1 MDEYA
6 NYLKQYFNAVTVI
19 QKYIDKYLFDPKVN
33 WPEKEFKSRCYSQ
46 QVANEILDR
55 ITDEASTMPNYI
67 SYRDPLTVVEIIEDY
82 IFELEDYYDESIT
95 KTSILMFYTMKETA
109 IDIIM
114 LFL

>member
-6 NYLKQYFNAVTVI
+6 NYLRQYFNAVVVI
-19 QKYIDKYLFDPKVN
+19 QEYIDKYLFDPKAS
-33 WPEKEFKSRCYSQ
+33 WPKKEFKSRCYSQ

-95 KTSILMFYTMKETA
+95 KASILMFYTMKETA